1 MTDNIKV
8 LVIDD
13 EPQIQKLL
21 KITLEVNDYEYYS
34 AVTAKEGI
42 RLAASIMPDI
52 ILLDLNL
59 PDDDGLSL
67 LKQIRQWS
75 KAQIIVLSVRNSEKD
90 KINLLDNGADDYLT
104 KPFHTGEL
112 LARLRVA
119 MRHKDV
125 TSNDIQKILIAN
137 LEIDLVSRSVKKNG
151 VIINLTSTEYALLK
165 LLAINQNK
173 VLTHSQILDKI
184 WGNSFS
190 DETQYLRVFIGQLR
204 KKIEDNTTNP
214 KFIKTIS
221 GVGYIMQNE
230 ID

>member
-21 KITLEVNDYEYYS
+21 KITLEVNDYEYYP

-59 PDDDGLSL
+59 PDDDGLSI